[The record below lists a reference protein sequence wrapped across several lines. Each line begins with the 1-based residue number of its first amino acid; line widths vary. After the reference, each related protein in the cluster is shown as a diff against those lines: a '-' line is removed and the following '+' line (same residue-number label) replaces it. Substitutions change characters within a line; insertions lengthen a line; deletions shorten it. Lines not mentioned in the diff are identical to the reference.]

1 MKWLRQLFFLQRR
14 YDDLSLSIQEHLEE
28 RADELMDDGMSR
40 EEAVQAARR
49 EFGNVALIEE
59 RSREEWMWPKV
70 EAIRADLKYAVRQLI
85 KHPGFAMTA
94 AKARSRERN
103 RRPVRSERPISI
115 NRSRQRRAARRAH
128 RAW

>member
-28 RADELMDDGMSR
+28 RANELMDDGMSR

-59 RSREEWMWPKV
+59 RSREVWQFSTLES
-70 EAIRADLKYAVRQLI
+70 ILADLGY
-85 KHPGFAMTA
+85 
-94 AKARSRERN
+94 
-103 RRPVRSERPISI
+103 
-115 NRSRQRRAARRAH
+115 AARKLRKSPAFTVTCLLTL
-128 RAW
+128 AVGVGAVGTSGK